1 MHGARQGSHTSS
13 GGGIRKWAWPEVQLA
28 VVTYVRL
35 QPQNTE
41 DESRGTTQ
49 TGTAK
54 SYEKSP
60 RSGRA
65 GVVKV
70 GEFSNQIPLPQ
81 TTGRDEPQCR
91 GTIRNVFEV
100 RTKAFSKS
108 TSYFFEKLSVFAKSH
123 VATTQLLL
131 FVYLRQLTLSPKH
144 KLSVTPC
151 VVLCIALW
159 ALKRFTYIAAELYF
173 WLEKYDL

>member
-1 MHGARQGSHTSS
+1 MWS
-13 GGGIRKWAWPEVQLA
+13 EVQ
-28 VVTYVRL
+28 TYVRL
-35 QPQNTE
+35 QPQNRE

-49 TGTAK
+49 TCTAK
-54 SYEKSP
+54 TYE
-60 RSGRA
+60 RSLRSSLA

-70 GEFSNQIPLPQ
+70 GKFSSQIPLPQ

-100 RTKAFSKS
+100 QTKAFSKS
-108 TSYFFEKLSVFAKSH
+108 TSYFFEKQSVFAKSH